1 VSRQRILN
9 SGLIVSGFMGYQKA
23 IKARGIIKYFFDNF
37 GGELKS
43 FFFIAASQIQKI
55 ATRINMTIFVV
66 IIANPYLSVKA
77 IFCKKAKRKY
87 AETT

>member
-43 FFFIAASQIQKI
+43 FFLLLLPRS
-55 ATRINMTIFVV
+55 
-66 IIANPYLSVKA
+66 
-77 IFCKKAKRKY
+77 KK
-87 AETT
+87 